1 MQSLFHLCNAFGAFF
16 SQLSLRDVYDVLNG
30 FNTSIWRPLR
40 NAFGVVFS
48 QSSISHAYDVLNG
61 FNTLIWGPP
70 MILILLSLG
79 IYFTIRL
86 NFLQKYTVPAM
97 QLSLMKVDSEG
108 MVSSFGSLA
117 VMIGA
122 TVGTGSIIGVTT
134 AVAEGGPGALFWMV
148 VAGFFNFAIKYGE
161 CLVAFKYRVRLPDGE
176 SVGGP
181 MSYLSRILKMKW
193 MAAIFA
199 VGTLLMGLTAGSAL
213 QSNSIA
219 DALREGYNLNPWYVG
234 AIITAVT
241 AVVVIGGV
249 KRIAAYSEW
258 LVPIMGGLYLMLAV
272 IVLAMHFTQIPW
284 AIQTVIRGA
293 FTGKAAVGG
302 AVGIGIM
309 AIIQSMIPAVS
320 AGVTR
325 AVLAT
330 EAGMGS
336 ASIAAA
342 AAKTRSATQMAI
354 VSATSVFWAIF
365 ICSLTGMVI
374 VLAGDWQNPDV
385 YAANLCNS
393 AFKTVPYIGTPIL
406 IFSLVIFSF
415 TTIIGWGYYTE
426 KSLQFL
432 CKGSN
437 KLIKPSRLLFI
448 ALVFAGAWIGTSF
461 SPDLFITDSL
471 TRTAEANNST
481 RFMWALAILT
491 MTMMTVPNV
500 WALWCLR
507 KVIVK
512 TTSKNLR
519 ALVGSAARRER
530 AAKAK
535 EAKAAAKAAKRAAKE
550 ADKQ

>member
-1 MQSLFHLCNAFGAFF
+1 MQSLSNLYHAVF
-16 SQLSLRDVYDVLNG
+16 SFVSSPSIQQGYDVLNG
-30 FNTSIWRPLR
+30 FN
-40 NAFGVVFS
+40 A
-48 QSSISHAYDVLNG
+48 
-61 FNTLIWGPP
+61 LIWGPP
-70 MILILLSLG
+70 MIFLLLFLG

-86 NFLQKYTVPAM
+86 RFLQKYTWPAM
-97 QLSLMKVDSEG
+97 KLSIAKADSEG
-108 MVSSFGSLA
+108 VVSSFGSLA

-148 VAGFFNFAIKYGE
+148 VAGFINFAIKYSE

-176 SVGGP
+176 YVGGP
-181 MSYLSRILKMKW
+181 MYSLANILKNKW
-193 MAAIFA
+193 MAVIFA
-199 VGTLLMGLTAGSAL
+199 VGTLLLGLTAGSTL
-213 QSNSIA
+213 QANSIA

-234 AIITAVT
+234 AVIATLT

-249 KRIAAYSEW
+249 KRIAAYSQW
-258 LVPIMGGLYLMLAV
+258 LVPIMGSLYLLIALIV
-272 IVLAMHFTQIPW
+272 IGMNFSHLPNALLL
-284 AIQTVIRGA
+284 VIKGA
-293 FTGKAAVGG
+293 FTGKAALGG
-302 AVGIGIM
+302 AAGVGII
-309 AIIQSMIPAVS
+309 ALIQSMIPALT

-330 EAGMGS
+330 EAGLGS
-336 ASIAAA
+336 ASMAAA

-365 ICSLTGMVI
+365 ICTLTGLVI
-374 VLAGDWQNPDV
+374 VLAGDYQNPNV

-393 AFKTVPYIGTPIL
+393 AFKTVPFIGTPIL
-406 IFSLVIFSF
+406 IFSLVVFLF

-437 KLIKPSRLLFI
+437 KLIKPTRLLFI
-448 ALVFAGAWIGTSF
+448 ALVFIGGWIGTSF
-461 SPDLFITDSL
+461 SWDLTIADSL
-471 TRTAEANNST
+471 TRTAEANVST

-507 KVIVK
+507 KVIA
-512 TTSKNLR
+512 KNTKKYLQR
-519 ALVGSAARRER
+519 VIER
-530 AAKAK
+530 ACKK
-535 EAKAAAKAAKRAAKE
+535 EP
-550 ADKQ
+550 